1 MTKAVKPRATVEMK
15 KTRNHGSRYSTK
27 SPFPYFVGKKL
38 ILMHLVRDLDKS
50 SCPGTTTKFFLKNER
65 GEGGNGVWGGVYI
78 LTERSFSSNR
88 PLGDQ
93 LREESGL
100 PGQVVFSQA
109 AAPINAKKNSI
120 SRTRAPTIVL
130 GRMTCSVSVF
140 KKSFVISRKY
150 AGKK

>member
-1 MTKAVKPRATVEMK
+1 
-15 KTRNHGSRYSTK
+15 
-27 SPFPYFVGKKL
+27 
-38 ILMHLVRDLDKS
+38 MHLVRDLDKS
-50 SCPGTTTKFFLKNER
+50 SCPGATTKFFLKNER

-93 LREESGL
+93 LQEKLGL
-100 PGQVVFSQA
+100 PVQVVFSQA

-120 SRTRAPTIVL
+120 SRTREPTVVR
-130 GRMTCSVSVF
+130 GRMTCAVSVF